1 MKETKQF
8 QTESK
13 ELLNLM
19 INSIYSNNEI
29 FLRELISNASDA
41 IDKYRFQALNSKG
54 EIPLKDFEINVKT
67 DKKKRTIT
75 ITDNGIGMNK
85 DDLVNNLGTI
95 AKSGS
100 KDFASKLKEAKEKQ
114 DLNIIGQFGVGFY
127 SAFMVASSVQVK
139 TKTYN
144 GQGYLFT
151 SDGQES
157 YTIEEC
163 DKEESGAEITLT
175 LKKSSKEVD
184 YDAFLEEYR
193 IKNLVKKYSDYIRY
207 PIKMMVT
214 KHEQVLDK
222 DGKPVEGKY
231 EDKEVLETLNSM
243 IPLWKKNKNEV
254 SDEDLNEFYKNK
266 FGDYEN
272 PLTSLFVRVDGK
284 ITYDALLFIPS
295 HIPYNLYSDSYER
308 GLQLYSKGIF
318 IKDKCQELIPDYL
331 KFVKG
336 LVDSGDFSLNISR
349 EMLQQSPIM
358 QKISENVEKKIVDK
372 LKDIKKTDFDKYVT
386 FWKSFG
392 ELVKYGIYS
401 TYGAKKELLQDTL
414 IFHSLNNEDKYIS
427 LADYKEKM
435 AKDQKYIYFVSGEN
449 LDAIKLL
456 PQLEK
461 YRKNN
466 VDVLLL
472 DQKIDEF
479 CIMML
484 RDYDKV
490 EFKSISDE
498 SASEVSKEEQEKI
511 DTVTADNKRLLDTLK
526 EALNGKVND
535 VVVSSKLVDAPV
547 CVSTKDGLSLEMEKT
562 LNEQPGAEDTVKAEK
577 ILEINPNH
585 PLFEAF
591 SKIQND
597 DETVKNYASVL
608 YEEAMLLEG
617 REIVDKKAFVDK
629 INELFIKAMKQWK
642 VSPPHEKVCDRQTFL
657 FIHFFQMFTNNYLR
671 IFRTL
676 GIV

>member
-8 QTESK
+8 QAESK

-41 IDKYRFQALNSKG
+41 IDKYRFNALNSKG
-54 EIPLKDFEINVKT
+54 EIPLKDFVINIAV

-75 ITDNGIGMNK
+75 ISDNGVGMNK

-100 KDFASKLKEAKEKQ
+100 KDFVSKLKDAKEKQ

-127 SAFMVASSVQVK
+127 SAFMVASNISVK
-139 TKTYN
+139 TKKYN
-144 GQGYLFT
+144 EQAYLFT

-157 YTIEEC
+157 YSIEEVE
-163 DKEESGAEITLT
+163 KEETGTEITIT

-184 YDAFLEEYR
+184 YDSYLEEYK

-207 PIKMMVT
+207 PIQMMCH
-214 KHEQVLDK
+214 KSEQVLDK
-222 DGKPVEGKY
+222 DGKPIEGKY
-231 EDKEVLETLNSM
+231 EEKEVLETLNSM

-254 SDEDLNEFYKNK
+254 TDEDLNEFYKSK
-266 FGDYEN
+266 FSDYEN

-295 HIPYNLYSDSYER
+295 HVPYNLYSDSYEK

-318 IKDKCQELIPDYL
+318 IKDKCPELIPDYL

-336 LVDSGDFSLNISR
+336 LVDSADFSLNISR

-358 QKISENVEKKIVDK
+358 QKISENIEKKIVDK
-372 LKDIKKTDFDKYVT
+372 LKDLKKTDFDKYIA
-386 FWKSFG
+386 FWKNFG
-392 ELVKYGIYS
+392 EHVKYGIYS
-401 TYGAKKELLQDTL
+401 TYGAKKELLQDVL
-414 IFHSLNNEDKYIS
+414 VFHSLNNEDKYIS
-427 LADYKEKM
+427 LNEYKEKM
-435 AKDQKYIYFVSGEN
+435 GKDQKYIYYASGEN

-456 PQLEK
+456 PQIEK

-484 RDYDKV
+484 RDYDKT

-498 SASEVSKEEQEKI
+498 TANELSKEEQAKI
-511 DTVTADNKRLLDTLK
+511 DDVTTDNKRLLDTLK
-526 EALNGKVND
+526 EALGDKVDD
-535 VVVSSKLVDAPV
+535 VIISSKLVDAPV
-547 CVSTKDGLSLEMEKT
+547 CFSTKDGLSLEMEKT
-562 LNEQPGAEDTVKAEK
+562 LNEQPGNEENVKASK
-577 ILEINPNH
+577 VLELNPDH
-585 PLFEAF
+585 ELFAAF
-591 SKIQND
+591 SSIKEQD
-597 DETVKNYASVL
+597 DLVKEYASLL
-608 YEEAMLLEG
+608 YDEAMLLEG
-617 REIVDKKAFVDK
+617 REISDKQDFIKKINSLFGKAFK
-629 INELFIKAMKQWK
+629 
-642 VSPPHEKVCDRQTFL
+642 
-657 FIHFFQMFTNNYLR
+657 
-671 IFRTL
+671 
-676 GIV
+676 

>member
-41 IDKYRFQALNSKG
+41 IDKYRFNALNSKG
-54 EIPLKDFEINVKT
+54 KIPLKDFVINIKV

-75 ITDNGIGMNK
+75 ISDNGIGMNK

-100 KDFASKLKEAKEKQ
+100 KDFAAKLKDAKEKQ

-127 SAFMVASSVQVK
+127 SAFMVASSISVK
-139 TKTYN
+139 TKKFDEPA
-144 GQGYLFT
+144 YLFT

-157 YTIEEC
+157 YTIEEIE
-163 DKEESGAEITLT
+163 KEDTGTEITIS

-184 YDAFLEEYR
+184 YDGYLEEYK

-207 PIKMMVT
+207 PIQMLCHKS
-214 KHEQVLDK
+214 EQVLDK
-222 DGKPVEGKY
+222 DGKPIEGKY
-231 EDKEVLETLNSM
+231 EEKEVLETLNSM
-243 IPLWKKNKNEV
+243 IPLWKKNKSEV
-254 SDEDLNEFYKNK
+254 SDDDLNEFYKSK
-266 FGDYEN
+266 FSDYEN

-295 HIPYNLYSDSYER
+295 HVPYNLYSDSYEK

-318 IKDKCQELIPDYL
+318 IKDKCPELIPDYL

-349 EMLQQSPIM
+349 EMLQQSPLM
-358 QKISENVEKKIVDK
+358 QKIAENIEKKIVDK
-372 LKDIKKTDFDKYVT
+372 LKDLKKTDFDKYVT
-386 FWKSFG
+386 FWKAFG
-392 ELVKYGIYS
+392 EHLKYGIYS
-401 TYGAKKELLQDTL
+401 TYGAKKDLLQDIL
-414 IFHSLNNEDKYIS
+414 VFHSLNNEDKYIS

-435 AKDQKYIYFVSGEN
+435 AKDQKYIYFASGEN

-456 PQLEK
+456 PQIEK

-484 RDYDKV
+484 RDFDKV

-498 SASEVSKEEQEKI
+498 SANELSKEEQTKI
-511 DTVTADNKRLLDTLK
+511 DDATADNKRLLDNLK
-526 EALNGKVND
+526 EALGDKVDD
-535 VVVSSKLVDAPV
+535 VIISSKLVEAPV
-547 CVSTKDGLSLEMEKT
+547 CFSTKDGMSLEMEKT
-562 LNEQPGAEDTVKAEK
+562 LNEQPGMEENVKATK
-577 ILEINPNH
+577 VLELNPDH
-585 PLFEAF
+585 DLFKAF
-591 SKIQND
+591 ANIQEQD
-597 DETVKNYASVL
+597 DLVKEYASLL
-608 YEEAMLLEG
+608 YDEAMLLEG
-617 REIVDKKAFVDK
+617 REISDRKEFISK
-629 INELFIKAMKQWK
+629 INSLISSSFKK
-642 VSPPHEKVCDRQTFL
+642 
-657 FIHFFQMFTNNYLR
+657 
-671 IFRTL
+671 
-676 GIV
+676 

>member
-1 MKETKQF
+1 MKETKEF

-41 IDKYRFQALNSKG
+41 IDKYRYQALSSKG
-54 EIPLKDFEINVKT
+54 EIPLNEFEINLSV

-75 ITDNGIGMNK
+75 ISDNGIGMSK
-85 DDLVNNLGTI
+85 EDLINNLGTI

-127 SAFMVASSVQVK
+127 SAFMVASKIEVL

-157 YTIEEC
+157 YTIEEK
-163 DKEESGAEITLT
+163 DKETTGTQITIY

-184 YDAFLEEYR
+184 YDSYLEQYK

-214 KHEQVLDK
+214 KSEQVLDK

-231 EDKEVLETLNSM
+231 EDKQVLETLNFM
-243 IPLWKKNKNEV
+243 IPLWKKNKSEV
-254 SDEDLNEFYKNK
+254 TDEDLNEFYKNK
-266 FGDYEN
+266 FNDYEN
-272 PLTSLFVRVDGK
+272 PLASLFVRVDGK

-392 ELVKYGIYS
+392 ELIKYGIYS

-414 IFHSLNNEDKYIS
+414 VFHSLNNEDKYIS

-466 VDVLLL
+466 IDVLLL

-479 CIMML
+479 AIMML
-484 RDYDKV
+484 HDYDKV

-498 SASEVSKEEQEKI
+498 SANEVSKEEQEKI
-511 DTVTADNKRLLDTLK
+511 DSVTADNKRLFDTLK
-526 EALNGKVND
+526 EALAGKVND

-577 ILEINPNH
+577 ILELNPNH

-591 SKIQND
+591 TKIQND
-597 DETVKNYASVL
+597 DELVKNYASVL

-629 INELFIKAMKQWK
+629 INELFIRAMK
-642 VSPPHEKVCDRQTFL
+642 
-657 FIHFFQMFTNNYLR
+657 
-671 IFRTL
+671 
-676 GIV
+676 

>member
-1 MKETKQF
+1 MKETKEF

-41 IDKYRFQALNSKG
+41 IDKYRYQALSSKG
-54 EIPLKDFEINVKT
+54 EMPLNEFEINLSV

-75 ITDNGIGMNK
+75 ISDNGIGMDK
-85 DDLVNNLGTI
+85 EDLINNLGTI

-127 SAFMVASSVQVK
+127 SAFMVASKIEVL

-157 YTIEEC
+157 YTIEEK
-163 DKEESGAEITLT
+163 DKETTGTQITIY

-184 YDAFLEEYR
+184 YDSYLEQYK

-214 KHEQVLDK
+214 KSEQVLDK

-231 EDKEVLETLNSM
+231 EDKQVLETLNSM
-243 IPLWKKNKNEV
+243 IPLWKKNKSEV
-254 SDEDLNEFYKNK
+254 TDEDLNEFYKNK
-266 FGDYEN
+266 FNDYEN
-272 PLTSLFVRVDGK
+272 PLASLFVRVDGK

-401 TYGAKKELLQDTL
+401 TYGAKKELLQDIL
-414 IFHSLNNEDKYIS
+414 VFHSLNNEDKYIS

-479 CIMML
+479 AIMML

-498 SASEVSKEEQEKI
+498 SANEISKEEQEKI
-511 DTVTADNKRLLDTLK
+511 DSVTADNKRLFDTLK
-526 EALNGKVND
+526 EALAGKVND

-577 ILEINPNH
+577 ILELNPNH

-591 SKIQND
+591 TKIQND
-597 DETVKNYASVL
+597 DELVKNYASVL

-629 INELFIKAMKQWK
+629 INELFIRAMK
-642 VSPPHEKVCDRQTFL
+642 
-657 FIHFFQMFTNNYLR
+657 
-671 IFRTL
+671 
-676 GIV
+676 

>member
-1 MKETKQF
+1 MKETKEF

-41 IDKYRFQALNSKG
+41 IDKYRYQALSSKG
-54 EIPLKDFEINVKT
+54 EMPLNEFEINLSV

-75 ITDNGIGMNK
+75 ISDNGIGMSK
-85 DDLVNNLGTI
+85 EDLINNLGTI

-127 SAFMVASSVQVK
+127 SAFMVASKIEVL

-151 SDGQES
+151 SDGQEN
-157 YTIEEC
+157 YTIEEK
-163 DKEESGAEITLT
+163 DKETTGTEITIY

-184 YDAFLEEYR
+184 YDSYLEQYK

-214 KHEQVLDK
+214 KSEQVLDK

-231 EDKEVLETLNSM
+231 EDKQVLETLNSM
-243 IPLWKKNKNEV
+243 IPLWKKNKSEV
-254 SDEDLNEFYKNK
+254 TDEDLNEFYKNK
-266 FGDYEN
+266 FNDYEN
-272 PLTSLFVRVDGK
+272 PLASLFVRVDGK

-479 CIMML
+479 AIMML
-484 RDYDKV
+484 HDYDKV

-498 SASEVSKEEQEKI
+498 SANEVSKEEQEKI
-511 DTVTADNKRLLDTLK
+511 DSVTADNKRLFDTLK
-526 EALNGKVND
+526 EALAGKVND

-577 ILEINPNH
+577 ILELNPNH

-591 SKIQND
+591 TKIQND
-597 DETVKNYASVL
+597 DELVKNYASVL

-629 INELFIKAMKQWK
+629 INELFIRAMK
-642 VSPPHEKVCDRQTFL
+642 
-657 FIHFFQMFTNNYLR
+657 
-671 IFRTL
+671 
-676 GIV
+676 

>member
-1 MKETKQF
+1 MTSEDINMKETKQF

-41 IDKYRFQALNSKG
+41 IDKYRFQALTSKG
-54 EIPLKDFEINVKT
+54 KIPLKDFVIDLKV

-75 ITDNGIGMNK
+75 ISDNGIGMSK
-85 DDLVNNLGTI
+85 DDLINNLGTI

-127 SAFMVASSVQVK
+127 SAFMVASSVEVK
-139 TKTYN
+139 TKTID

-163 DKEESGAEITLT
+163 EKEETGTEITLT
-175 LKKSSKEVD
+175 LKKSTKEVD
-184 YDAFLEEYR
+184 YDGFLEEYK

-207 PIKMMVT
+207 PIQMLVT
-214 KHEQVLDK
+214 KSEQVLDK
-222 DGKPVEGKY
+222 DGKPIEGKY
-231 EDKEVLETLNSM
+231 EDKQVLETLNSM

-254 SDEDLNEFYKNK
+254 TEDELNEFYKTK
-266 FGDYEN
+266 FSDYEN

-295 HIPYNLYSDSYER
+295 HVPYNLYSDSYER

-358 QKISENVEKKIVDK
+358 QKISENVEKKIIDK

-427 LADYKEKM
+427 LAEYKEKM
-435 AKDQKYIYFVSGEN
+435 GKDQKYIYYVSGEN

-484 RDYDKV
+484 REYDKV

-498 SASEVSKEEQEKI
+498 SANEVSKEEQEKI
-511 DTVTADNKRLLDTLK
+511 DNITADNKRLLDTLK
-526 EALNGKVND
+526 EALNDKVSE
-535 VVVSSKLVDAPV
+535 VVISSKLVDAPV

-562 LNEQPGAEDTVKAEK
+562 LNEQPGAEESVKAEK

-585 PLFEAF
+585 PLFNAF
-591 SKIQND
+591 AKIQQD
-597 DETVKNYASVL
+597 DELVKSYASIL

-629 INELFIKAMKQWK
+629 INELFIKAMK
-642 VSPPHEKVCDRQTFL
+642 
-657 FIHFFQMFTNNYLR
+657 
-671 IFRTL
+671 
-676 GIV
+676 

>member
-54 EIPLKDFEINVKT
+54 EIPLKDFEINIKA

-127 SAFMVASSVQVK
+127 SAFMVASSIQVK

-163 DKEESGAEITLT
+163 DKEESGTEITLT

-243 IPLWKKNKNEV
+243 IPLWKKNKSEV
-254 SDEDLNEFYKNK
+254 TDEDLNEFYKNK

-392 ELVKYGIYS
+392 ELIKYGIYS

-414 IFHSLNNEDKYIS
+414 VFHSLNNEDKYIS

-484 RDYDKV
+484 REYDKV

-511 DTVTADNKRLLDTLK
+511 DSVTADNKRLLDTLK

-642 VSPPHEKVCDRQTFL
+642 VSPPHEKV
-657 FIHFFQMFTNNYLR
+657 
-671 IFRTL
+671 
-676 GIV
+676 

>member
-54 EIPLKDFEINVKT
+54 EIPLKDFEINIKT

-127 SAFMVASSVQVK
+127 SAFMVASSIQVK

-163 DKEESGAEITLT
+163 DKEESGTEITLT

-358 QKISENVEKKIVDK
+358 QKISENVEKKIVEK

-392 ELVKYGIYS
+392 ELIKYGIYS

-414 IFHSLNNEDKYIS
+414 VFHSLNNEDKYIS

-484 RDYDKV
+484 REYDKV

-511 DTVTADNKRLLDTLK
+511 DSVTADNKRLLDTLK

-642 VSPPHEKVCDRQTFL
+642 VSPPHEKV
-657 FIHFFQMFTNNYLR
+657 
-671 IFRTL
+671 
-676 GIV
+676 

>member
-41 IDKYRFQALNSKG
+41 IDKYRFNALNSKG
-54 EIPLKDFEINVKT
+54 EIPLKDFEINIKV

-144 GQGYLFT
+144 GQGYLFA

-163 DKEESGAEITLT
+163 DKEESGTEITLT
-175 LKKSSKEVD
+175 LKKSSKEINYDD
-184 YDAFLEEYR
+184 YLGEYR

-207 PIKMMVT
+207 PIKMLVT
-214 KHEQVLDK
+214 KHEQVLDQ
-222 DGKPVEGKY
+222 DDKPVEGKY

-243 IPLWKKNKNEV
+243 IPLWKKNKSEV
-254 SDEDLNEFYKNK
+254 TDEDLNEFYKTK

-295 HIPYNLYSDSYER
+295 HIPYNLYSDSYEK

-318 IKDKCQELIPDYL
+318 IKDKCPELIPDYL
-331 KFVKG
+331 K
-336 LVDSGDFSLNISR
+336 
-349 EMLQQSPIM
+349 
-358 QKISENVEKKIVDK
+358 
-372 LKDIKKTDFDKYVT
+372 
-386 FWKSFG
+386 
-392 ELVKYGIYS
+392 
-401 TYGAKKELLQDTL
+401 
-414 IFHSLNNEDKYIS
+414 
-427 LADYKEKM
+427 
-435 AKDQKYIYFVSGEN
+435 
-449 LDAIKLL
+449 
-456 PQLEK
+456 
-461 YRKNN
+461 
-466 VDVLLL
+466 
-472 DQKIDEF
+472 
-479 CIMML
+479 CL
-484 RDYDKV
+484 RV
-490 EFKSISDE
+490 
-498 SASEVSKEEQEKI
+498 
-511 DTVTADNKRLLDTLK
+511 
-526 EALNGKVND
+526 
-535 VVVSSKLVDAPV
+535 
-547 CVSTKDGLSLEMEKT
+547 
-562 LNEQPGAEDTVKAEK
+562 
-577 ILEINPNH
+577 
-585 PLFEAF
+585 
-591 SKIQND
+591 
-597 DETVKNYASVL
+597 
-608 YEEAMLLEG
+608 
-617 REIVDKKAFVDK
+617 
-629 INELFIKAMKQWK
+629 
-642 VSPPHEKVCDRQTFL
+642 
-657 FIHFFQMFTNNYLR
+657 
-671 IFRTL
+671 
-676 GIV
+676 

>member
-41 IDKYRFQALNSKG
+41 IDKYRFQALTSKG
-54 EIPLKDFEINVKT
+54 EIPLKDFEINVKA

-85 DDLVNNLGTI
+85 EDLVNNLGTI

-163 DKEESGAEITLT
+163 DKEDTGTEITLT
-175 LKKSSKEVD
+175 LKKSTKEVD
-184 YDAFLEEYR
+184 YDGFLEEYR

-392 ELVKYGIYS
+392 ELIKYGIYS
-401 TYGAKKELLQDTL
+401 TYGAKKELLEDTL
-414 IFHSLNNEDKYIS
+414 IFHSLNNGDKYIS
-427 LADYKEKM
+427 LAEYKEKM
-435 AKDQKYIYFVSGEN
+435 DKKQKYIYFVSGEN

-461 YRKNN
+461 YRKDNI
-466 VDVLLL
+466 DVLLL

-479 CIMML
+479 SIMML
-484 RDYDKV
+484 REYDKV

-498 SASEVSKEEQEKI
+498 SASEVSKEEQEKLDSI
-511 DTVTADNKRLLDTLK
+511 TADNKRLLDTLK
-526 EALNGKVND
+526 EALGDKVND
-535 VVVSSKLVDAPV
+535 VVISSKLVDAPV

-562 LNEQPGAEDTVKAEK
+562 LNEQPGAEESVKAQK
-577 ILEINPNH
+577 ILELNPNH
-585 PLFEAF
+585 ALFEVF
-591 SKIQND
+591 TKIQND
-597 DETVKNYASVL
+597 DELVKNYASVL

-617 REIVDKKAFVDK
+617 REITDKKAFVDK
-629 INELFIKAMKQWK
+629 VNDLFIKAMK
-642 VSPPHEKVCDRQTFL
+642 
-657 FIHFFQMFTNNYLR
+657 
-671 IFRTL
+671 
-676 GIV
+676 

>member
-1 MKETKQF
+1 MKETKEF

-41 IDKYRFQALNSKG
+41 IDKYRYQALSSKG
-54 EIPLKDFEINVKT
+54 EMPLNEFEINLSV

-75 ITDNGIGMNK
+75 ISDNGIGMSK
-85 DDLVNNLGTI
+85 EDLINNLGTI

-127 SAFMVASSVQVK
+127 SAFMVASKIEVL

-157 YTIEEC
+157 YTIEEK
-163 DKEESGAEITLT
+163 DKETTGTQITIY

-184 YDAFLEEYR
+184 YDSYLEQYK

-214 KHEQVLDK
+214 KSEQVLDK

-243 IPLWKKNKNEV
+243 IPLWKKNKSEV
-254 SDEDLNEFYKNK
+254 TDEDLNEFYKSK

-272 PLTSLFVRVDGK
+272 PLASLFVRVDGK

-392 ELVKYGIYS
+392 ELVKYGVYS
-401 TYGAKKELLQDTL
+401 TYGAKKELLQDIL
-414 IFHSLNNEDKYIS
+414 VFHSLNNEDKYIS

-479 CIMML
+479 AIMML
-484 RDYDKV
+484 HDYDKV

-511 DTVTADNKRLLDTLK
+511 DSVTADNKRLFDTLK
-526 EALNGKVND
+526 EALAGKVND

-577 ILEINPNH
+577 ILELNPNH

-591 SKIQND
+591 TKIQND
-597 DETVKNYASVL
+597 DELVKNYASVL

-629 INELFIKAMKQWK
+629 INELFIRAMK
-642 VSPPHEKVCDRQTFL
+642 
-657 FIHFFQMFTNNYLR
+657 
-671 IFRTL
+671 
-676 GIV
+676 